1 MITEHIR
8 DEKFKYV
15 RFYIDHLPF
24 EILTE
29 IENDPNTIVALRRL
43 ELERDFEEFGDYL
56 HSHLYTENIKEEEKE
71 EE

>member
-8 DEKFKYV
+8 DEKYKIV

-29 IENDPNTIVALRRL
+29 IENDPNTIVEWRKL
-43 ELERDFEEFGDYL
+43 ELKKDFEEYGDYL
-56 HSHLYTENIKEEEKE
+56 HSHLYTENIKEEKIE
-71 EE
+71 E

>member
-8 DEKFKYV
+8 DEKYKIV

-29 IENDPNTIVALRRL
+29 IENDPNTIVARRRL
-43 ELERDFEEFGDYL
+43 ELERDFEKYGDYL
-56 HSHLYTENIKEEEKE
+56 QSHLYIEDIKEEKE

>member
-29 IENDPNTIVALRRL
+29 IENDPNTIVARRRL
-43 ELERDFEEFGDYL
+43 ELERDFEEYGDYL
-56 HSHLYTENIKEEEKE
+56 HSHLYTEDIKEEEKE